1 MARPQK
7 YTDVFL
13 KGKIIEIK
21 VQYNYQKITPTILEK
36 ETGIERTVWIKRM
49 KDFLEEIN
57 KPSNISIEFDNSFN
71 VLPNI
76 GEVVMSNIDN
86 KKKLLEILD
95 SYTML
100 MHKLWEKA
108 SMTEGVLKQIEDLKM
123 TIHKLEERNKHLE
136 EEKKYYETQYLNATV
151 SSTNIT
157 QRREQG
163 LKNVLDL
170 KKAKNKQLLDEINNL
185 EIFNED

>member
-7 YTDVFL
+7 YTDDFL
-13 KGKIIEIK
+13 KEKIVEIK

-49 KDFLEEIN
+49 KAFLEEVN
-57 KPSNISIEFDNSFN
+57 KPSNMSIDFDNSFN

-76 GEVVMSNIDN
+76 GEVVMANLDN

-95 SYTML
+95 SYNIL
-100 MHKLWEKA
+100 MHKMWEKA
-108 SMTEGVLKQIEDLKM
+108 SMTEEALKQIEDLKA
-123 TIHKLEERNKHLE
+123 TIFELEERNKRLE
-136 EEKKYYETQYLNATV
+136 EEKNHYEKQYFNVTV

-157 QRREQG
+157 QRQEQG

-170 KKAKNKQLLDEINNL
+170 NKAKNKKLIDEINSL
-185 EIFNED
+185 EMFNED